1 MENYFWAEG
10 ARAMLKSISETLKSS
25 IRALRI
31 DKEQLYLIGQSIA
44 IGLIVWVSIFMLKE
58 LVHWSF
64 QAVLRWIDSMATPFT
79 LFIPLLLGAIILAV
93 ISKYWSETIKY
104 TTSDG
109 EQRSIN
115 DTEGDGIERT
125 ILLYY
130 ASDPEEVRRFD
141 LSPRWKMPT
150 IGLAVRKF
158 IGTLATLGS
167 GGSGGLEASSALIG
181 ENLAAWFYKLRS
193 RLPADFNE
201 ETDESWRRPNVD
213 HLQIAQL
220 GGVAAAIT
228 VLMGTPLAAAFFAT
242 EVMYRDRDLY
252 QKLFY
257 TLISA
262 LIARLISAFVAGTR
276 PLMFTVE
283 SIQDPPKNFVYFFI
297 LMVMIIGITLVG
309 QIYRLLNVKVNDW
322 FQKITSPYTRL
333 VTGAAL
339 TGLIAILTFYL
350 GREFFSTERGL
361 ELVLGSGE
369 SVIQLALVN
378 ELVMGLAL
386 IGLFA
391 KMAASLITIGSGGS
405 AGLLVPA
412 LFFGTMV
419 AASFGDLFS
428 VETITLLPAA
438 ITASL
443 IALVNT
449 PLAAILFAIE
459 IFGTKYMV
467 PILLALV
474 IAWLLANPKTIYRT
488 QEFASRPVQAE

>member
-1 MENYFWAEG
+1 
-10 ARAMLKSISETLKSS
+10 MLKTILETLKSS
-25 IRALRI
+25 IRAFRI
-31 DKEQLYLIGQSIA
+31 DKEQLFLIGQSIA
-44 IGLIVWVSIFMLKE
+44 IGLIVWVAIFMLKE

-64 QAVLRWIDSMATPFT
+64 QGVLRWIDSMASPFF
-79 LFIPLLLGAIILAV
+79 LFVPLLFGAIILAV
-93 ISKYWSETIKY
+93 ISKYWSETIEY
-104 TTSDG
+104 TTGDG
-109 EQRSIN
+109 EHRTIN

-130 ASDPEEVRRFD
+130 ASDPEEVSRFE
-141 LSPRWKMPT
+141 LSPRWKLPT

-158 IGTLATLGS
+158 IGTVATLGS
-167 GGSGGLEASSALIG
+167 GGSGGLEASSALVG
-181 ENLAAWFYKLRS
+181 ENLAAWFHKLRS
-193 RLPADFNE
+193 KLPAELNE
-201 ETDESWRRPNVD
+201 EPAESWRRPNVD

-220 GGVAAAIT
+220 SGVAAAIT

-262 LIARLISAFVAGTR
+262 LVARLVSAFVAGTR

-283 SIQDPPKNFVYFFI
+283 SIQDPPKSFVYILI

-322 FQKITSPYTRL
+322 FQKMANPYIRL
-333 VTGAAL
+333 LTGAAF

-350 GREFFSTERGL
+350 SREFFSTERGL

-378 ELVMGLAL
+378 ELVLGLAL
-386 IGLFA
+386 MGLLA

-419 AASFGDLFS
+419 AASFGNLFS
-428 VETITLLPAA
+428 LETITLMPAA
-438 ITASL
+438 MTASL

-459 IFGTKYMV
+459 IFGAKYMV

-474 IAWLLANPKTIYRT
+474 VTWLLSNPKTIYRT
-488 QEFASRPVQAE
+488 QEIAPRPVQTGE

>member
-1 MENYFWAEG
+1 MFNAF
-10 ARAMLKSISETLKSS
+10 LETLKSS
-25 IRALRI
+25 IRAFQI
-31 DKEQLYLIGQSIA
+31 DKEQLYLIGESIS
-44 IGLIVWVSIFMLKE
+44 IGLIVWVAIFLLKE

-64 QAVLRWIDSMATPFT
+64 QGVLRWIDSMVSPFF
-79 LFIPLLLGAIILAV
+79 LFVPLLSGAMILAV
-93 ISKYWSETIKY
+93 ISKYWSDTVKY

-109 EQRSIN
+109 EQRTIN
-115 DTEGDGIERT
+115 DTEGDGIERA
-125 ILLYY
+125 ILFFY
-130 ASDPEEVRRFD
+130 ASDPEEIKRFD

-150 IGLAVRKF
+150 IGLAIRKF
-158 IGTLATLGS
+158 IGTVATLGS

-193 RLPADFNE
+193 KFLTDFNE
-201 ETDESWRRPNVD
+201 EALDSWHRPNVD

-262 LIARLISAFVAGTR
+262 LIARLVSAFVAGTR
-276 PLMFTVE
+276 PLMFTFE
-283 SIQDPPKNFVYFFI
+283 SIQDPPKSFVYILI
-297 LMVMIIGITLVG
+297 LMVMIVGITLVG
-309 QIYRLLNVKVNDW
+309 QIYRFLNVKVNIW
-322 FQKITSPYTRL
+322 FQKIANPYIRL
-333 VTGAAL
+333 GTGAAL
-339 TGLIAILTFYL
+339 TGMIAMLTYYF
-350 GREFFSTERGL
+350 GHEFFSTERGV

-369 SVIQLALVN
+369 TVIQLALDN
-378 ELVMGLAL
+378 EPVMGLAL
-386 IGLFA
+386 IGLLA

-419 AASFGDLFS
+419 AAAFGEVFS

-438 ITASL
+438 MTASL

-459 IFGTKYMV
+459 IFGAKYMV

-474 IAWLLANPKTIYRT
+474 ITWLLSNPRTIYRT
-488 QEFASRPVQAE
+488 QEIAPRPVQVE

>member
-1 MENYFWAEG
+1 MFNAF
-10 ARAMLKSISETLKSS
+10 LETFKSS
-25 IRALRI
+25 VRAFRV
-31 DKEQLYLIGQSIA
+31 DKEQLFLIGQSIA
-44 IGLIVWVSIFMLKE
+44 VGLIVWVAVFLLKE

-64 QAVLRWIDSMATPFT
+64 QRVLRWIDSMVSPFF
-79 LFIPLLLGAIILAV
+79 LFVPLLSGAIILAV
-93 ISKYWSETIKY
+93 ISKYWSDTIKY
-104 TTSDG
+104 ATSNG
-109 EQRSIN
+109 EQRTIN

-130 ASDPEEVRRFD
+130 ASDPEEVSRFD
-141 LSPRWKMPT
+141 LNPRWKMPT

-158 IGTLATLGS
+158 IGTFATLGS

-193 RLPADFNE
+193 RLPVDLNE
-201 ETDESWRRPNVD
+201 EPAESWRRPNVD

-220 GGVAAAIT
+220 SGVAAAIT

-262 LIARLISAFVAGTR
+262 LIARLVSAFVVGTR

-283 SIQDPPKNFVYFFI
+283 SVQDPPKNFVYFLI

-322 FQKITSPYTRL
+322 FQKIANPYIRL
-333 VTGAAL
+333 VSGATL
-339 TGLIAILTFYL
+339 TGLIAIITFYL

-369 SVIQLALVN
+369 SVIQLAFVN
-378 ELVMGLAL
+378 ELVLGLAL
-386 IGLFA
+386 IGLLA

-419 AASFGDLFS
+419 AASFGDVFS

-438 ITASL
+438 MTASL

-459 IFGTKYMV
+459 IFGAKYMV

-474 IAWLLANPKTIYRT
+474 ITWLLSNPKTIYRT
-488 QEFASRPVQAE
+488 QEIAPRPVQTGE